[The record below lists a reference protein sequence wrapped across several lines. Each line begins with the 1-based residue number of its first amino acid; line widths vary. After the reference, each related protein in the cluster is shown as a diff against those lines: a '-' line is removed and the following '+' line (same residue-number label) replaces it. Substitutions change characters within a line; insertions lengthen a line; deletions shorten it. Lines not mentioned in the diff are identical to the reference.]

1 MSSRAQPAR
10 PLIGGDSS
18 TLSTRH
24 AQNKLTLPNR
34 CFSFNTVDEI
44 VEALNEENT
53 DWSRETLRQ
62 LTQRSPTSVRIALR
76 QMRLGKK
83 WTISETFQRELH
95 IASKCLQSHDFSEG
109 VTALLIEKRPP
120 EWDPPTLEESTD
132 EVTDPFFRIG
142 EGDRPRMSLL
152 KNDQE
157 DYTTYPHAWIGLPSE
172 TEVENLLE
180 QGSLPPDGIIQY
192 FVDGR
197 NGKAGV
203 VEKVEDILRRKT
215 KIVEGRCVWQ
225 SPSQISFSQ
234 EW

>member
-1 MSSRAQPAR
+1 
-10 PLIGGDSS
+10 
-18 TLSTRH
+18 
-24 AQNKLTLPNR
+24 
-34 CFSFNTVDEI
+34 
-44 VEALNEENT
+44 
-53 DWSRETLRQ
+53 
-62 LTQRSPTSVRIALR
+62 
-76 QMRLGKK
+76 
-83 WTISETFQRELH
+83 
-95 IASKCLQSHDFSEG
+95 
-109 VTALLIEKRPP
+109 
-120 EWDPPTLEESTD
+120 
-132 EVTDPFFRIG
+132 
-142 EGDRPRMSLL
+142 MSLL

-157 DYTTYPHAWIGLPSE
+157 DYTTYPHSWIGLPSE

-215 KIVEGRCVWQ
+215 KIVEGRCFWQ